1 MNASRS
7 NSVPRQVVSRRAYS
21 YEPSPVFKA
30 GDTVVV
36 AKATSE
42 LKIGDRVI
50 TKLPK
55 GTRFTVVAV
64 QGGWIGANVEQNGQ
78 KLSGW
83 LLYCDLATDAA
94 AAPSPAR

>member
-1 MNASRS
+1 
-7 NSVPRQVVSRRAYS
+7 
-21 YEPSPVFKA
+21 
-30 GDTVVV
+30 V

-50 TKLPK
+50 ASLPK

-83 LLYCDLATDAA
+83 LFFL
-94 AAPSPAR
+94 